1 MDRLYAYLIYPE
13 RTLQLHSHQK
23 DWRLWWILVGINAVI
38 SIIKVSSLGVF
49 SLLFHGVLWLGWL
62 IITAII
68 IDASAQLM
76 GQKGQLPTVLYWLGF
91 ANTIL
96 WLSPSAA
103 IIQHAFYSIGSIIAF
118 GLNMVFLYYIW
129 LTIQKIYNLNKWRLM
144 GVFMIPCVSVFAFII
159 SLSVVVTQM
168 AMVIK

>member
-1 MDRLYAYLIYPE
+1 MDQLYSYFIHPI

-23 DWRLWWILVGINAVI
+23 DWRLWWGLIVVHAII
-38 SIIKVSSLGVF
+38 SILKVSSLGVF

-62 IITAII
+62 IITAIV

-76 GQKGQLPTVLYWLGF
+76 GQKGQLPTVLYWVGF

-118 GLNMVFLYYIW
+118 GLNVVFLYYVWI
-129 LTIQKIYNLNKWRLM
+129 TIQKIYNLNKWQLM
-144 GVFMIPCVSVFAFII
+144 GVFMIPCVSVFAFMMA
-159 SLSVVVTQM
+159 LMVVVTQM
-168 AMVIK
+168 AIGFK